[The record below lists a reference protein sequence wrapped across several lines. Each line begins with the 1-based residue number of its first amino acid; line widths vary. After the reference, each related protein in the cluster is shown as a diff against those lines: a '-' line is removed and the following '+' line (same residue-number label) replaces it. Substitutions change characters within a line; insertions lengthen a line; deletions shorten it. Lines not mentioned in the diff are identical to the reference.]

1 MNNKK
6 RNCDCNCEFGKDI
19 NLNKQSESKTK
30 QKIEHLYEFGEE
42 FFKDN
47 KEHIKR

>member
-6 RNCDCNCEFGKDI
+6 RCNDCNCEFGKDI
-19 NLNKQSESKTK
+19 NLNTQQETK
-30 QKIEHLYEFGEE
+30 KKHKIENMYEFGEE
-42 FFKDN
+42 FFKEN